1 MENKTC
7 TKCKETKTLDGFHS
21 DKKGKFGKHSK
32 CKICRNIQCSE
43 IQKFS
48 KYGVTPEKHQEMRDV
63 SGNKCYVCNA
73 TEAESWKGTLCIDHC
88 HTTGRVRGLLCHS
101 CNVALGCV
109 TDSQE
114 RLQGLMDYLANS

>member
-1 MENKTC
+1 METKTC
-7 TKCKETKTLDGFHS
+7 TKCKETKTLDGFHT

-48 KYGVTPEKHQEMRDV
+48 KYGITPEKHQEMRDF
-63 SGNKCYVCNA
+63 SNNTCYVCKKPGSDAWNK
-73 TEAESWKGTLCIDHC
+73 SLCIDHC
-88 HTTGRVRGLLCHS
+88 HTTGKVRGLLCNP

-109 TDSQE
+109 TDCPE
-114 RLQGLMDYLANS
+114 RLQGLIDYLANS